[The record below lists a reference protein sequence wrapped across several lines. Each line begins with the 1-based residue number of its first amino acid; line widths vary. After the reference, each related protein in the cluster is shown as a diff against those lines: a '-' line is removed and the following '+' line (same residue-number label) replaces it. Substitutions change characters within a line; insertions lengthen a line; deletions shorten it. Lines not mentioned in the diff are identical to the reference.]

1 MNILVTGGTGF
12 VGTSLLNRLMCLS
25 GVTVCTAIRQA
36 DKNKVNQNQ
45 ALILDDTGCICS
57 PEKMLGF
64 DAVIHTAAR
73 VHQMS
78 ATNINSEIAACN
90 KVNNEFTQNLAK
102 QAAAA
107 GVKRFLFLSSIKV
120 NGEQTEP
127 NQSFCENSPPS
138 PSDPYSVSKYEA
150 EQGLWE
156 ISRET
161 GMEIVIIRPPLV
173 YGPGVKA
180 NFLRMLQWL
189 ERGVPLPLGGINNQR
204 SLVALDNLVDFI
216 CLCVEHPAA
225 ANQLFLVSD
234 DHDLS
239 TPALLHS
246 LAGFMKTPDRVF
258 SIPSPLLNVT
268 ARLLG
273 KSNEIQRL
281 CGSLQVDITKAKE
294 LLGWKP
300 PVPVEHALKEAAE
313 WYVKSKRV
321 GTDL

>member
-1 MNILVTGGTGF
+1 MNVFLTGANGF
-12 VGTSLLNRLMCLS
+12 IGSCLYRFLSKKNYRISCTVRSGSLS
-25 GVTVCTAIRQA
+25 GHEIRVGEV
-36 DKNKVNQNQ
+36 DS
-45 ALILDDTGCICS
+45 DTRWDAYLPGV
-57 PEKMLGF
+57 
-64 DAVIHTAAR
+64 DAVIHLCAR
-73 VHQMS
+73 VHIMNDRS
-78 ATNINSEIAACN
+78 VSSLSEFRH
-90 KVNNEFTQNLAK
+90 VNVGGTLNLAR

-107 GVKRFLFLSSIKV
+107 GVKRFIFISSIKV
-120 NGEQTEP
+120 NGEQTDP
-127 NQSFCENSPPS
+127 NQPLTENSPPS
-138 PSDPYSVSKYEA
+138 PTDPYSISKYEA

-161 GMEIVIIRPPLV
+161 GMDVVIIRPPLV

-180 NFLRMLQWL
+180 NFLRMMQWL
-189 ERGVPLPLGGINNQR
+189 ERGIPLPLGGIKNKR

-216 CLCVEHPAA
+216 CTCVEHPAA

-246 LAGFMKTPDRVF
+246 LAGFMRTPDRVF
-258 SIPSPLLNVT
+258 SIPSPLLDMT

-294 LLGWKP
+294 LLAWKP
-300 PVPVEHALKEAAE
+300 PVSVDHALKETAE
-313 WYVKSKRV
+313 WYVESKRV
-321 GTDL
+321 GTGL

>member
-1 MNILVTGGTGF
+1 MNILVTGSTGF
-12 VGTSLLNRLMCLS
+12 VGTSLLKRLMRLS
-25 GVTVCTAIRQA
+25 NVTVCTAVRQA
-36 DKNKVNQNQ
+36 DKIKVNQNQ
-45 ALILDDTGCICS
+45 ALILDDTGCIRS

-78 ATNINSEIAACN
+78 ATDINSEIFACN
-90 KVNNEFTQNLAK
+90 RANTEFTQNLAK
-102 QAAAA
+102 QASAA
-107 GVKRFLFLSSIKV
+107 GVKRFVFISSIKV
-120 NGEQTEP
+120 NGEQTDP
-127 NQSFCENSPPS
+127 NQPLTENSPPS
-138 PSDPYSVSKYEA
+138 PSDPYSISKYEA
-150 EQGLWE
+150 EQGLWD

-161 GMEIVIIRPPLV
+161 GMEVVIIRPPLV
-173 YGPGVKA
+173 YGPGVNA
-180 NFLRMLQWL
+180 NFLRMMQWL
-189 ERGVPLPLGGINNQR
+189 ERGIPLPLGGIKNKR

-216 CLCVEHPAA
+216 CTCVEHPAA

-246 LAGFMKTPDRVF
+246 LAGFMRTPDRVF
-258 SIPSPLLNVT
+258 SIPSPLLDMT

-294 LLGWKP
+294 LLAWKP
-300 PVPVEHALKEAAE
+300 PVSVDHALKETAE
-313 WYVKSKRV
+313 WYVESKRV
-321 GTDL
+321 GTGL

>member
-1 MNILVTGGTGF
+1 MKILVSGATGF
-12 VGTSLLNRLMCLS
+12 VGTSLLKRLMFLS
-25 GVTVCTAIRQA
+25 NFSWCAAVRQA
-36 DKNKVNQNQ
+36 NEGTVSHKQ
-45 ALILDDTGCICS
+45 AIILDDNGSVCS
-57 PEKMLGF
+57 PQSLLGF
-64 DAVIHTAAR
+64 DVVIHTAAR
-73 VHQMS
+73 VHRMS
-78 ATNINSEIAACN
+78 VTDTNSEIAAFKKAN
-90 KVNNEFTQNLAK
+90 TLFTLTLAK

-161 GMEIVIIRPPLV
+161 GIEIVIIRPPLV

-216 CLCVEHPAA
+216 CLCIEHPAA

-300 PVPVEHALKEAAE
+300 PVSVDHALKEAAE
-313 WYVKSKRV
+313 WYMESKRV